1 MWVEFKR
8 VKGLMAAIP
17 TRHFRESGNPVRG
30 MESNIG
36 LTDKRHS
43 NVG

>member
-8 VKGLMAAIP
+8 VEGLMAAIP
-17 TRHFRESGNPVRG
+17 TCHSRESGNPVGG

-36 LTDKRHS
+36 LTDKRHG